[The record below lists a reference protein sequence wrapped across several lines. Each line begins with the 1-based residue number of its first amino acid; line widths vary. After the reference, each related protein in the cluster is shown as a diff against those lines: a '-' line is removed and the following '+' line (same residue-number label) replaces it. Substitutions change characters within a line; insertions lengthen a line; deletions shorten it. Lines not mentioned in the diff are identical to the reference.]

1 MVKMGGSASLPHLT
15 AFQGLERLFRARGID
30 LDWVLYSDY
39 DSMVDAFVS
48 GEIDLA
54 WNGPLG
60 YVKIKRRL
68 DEPCRVIAMRDVDIN
83 CITHFI
89 TQPQSDITTA
99 EDLKDKSF
107 AFGRRASEQG
117 GLLPYRFLKQLGI
130 DPRRDLSEASFF
142 EDRPPGNRSHERDV
156 VERVVS
162 GGFSAG
168 AVSQQTLEAMAE
180 DGSLQP
186 GTGADFLVQSRLQPL
201 LFYGTAIHRSGSLP
215 RNPGRPVIRELHRPG
230 RPGCSGG
237 RRMREL
243 CGWHG
248 DRVGDFGRSRGSG
261 RFGLNDCVQSRL
273 VKQSHAWSDS
283 SGRFCRIS
291 CNVRSS

>member
-89 TQPQSDITTA
+89 TQPQSEITTA
-99 EDLKDKSF
+99 EDLKNKAF

-117 GLLPYRFLKQLGI
+117 GLLPYYFLKQMGI

-142 EDRPPGNRSHERDV
+142 EDRPPGHRSHERDV
-156 VERVVS
+156 VERVMK
-162 GGFSAG
+162 GNFPAG
-168 AVSQQTLEAMAE
+168 AVSQQTLEAMAG

-186 GTGADFLVQSRLQPL
+186 GQVRIFWSSPGYSHCCFTAQRATDHETYRQVQDAL
-201 LFYGTAIHRSGSLP
+201 LSV
-215 RNPGRPVIRELHRPG
+215 RPTDPDGLAVLEAE
-230 RPGCSGG
+230 GCSSFVAG
-237 RRMREL
+237 MET
-243 CGWHG
+243 GWETLEEAA
-248 DRVGDFGRSRGSG
+248 VAE
-261 RFGLNDCVQSRL
+261 GLV
-273 VKQSHAWSDS
+273 
-283 SGRFCRIS
+283 
-291 CNVRSS
+291 

>member
-1 MVKMGGSASLPHLT
+1 MVKMGGSASGPHLI

-39 DSMVDAFVS
+39 DLMVDAFVS

-68 DEPCRVIAMRDVDIN
+68 DDPCRVIAMRDVDVD

-89 TQPQSDITTA
+89 TQPDSDITTA
-99 EDLKDKSF
+99 EDLNNKTF

-117 GLLPYRFLKQLGI
+117 GLLPYYFLKQMGI

-142 EDRPPGNRSHERDV
+142 EDRQSSQRSHERDV
-156 VERVVS
+156 VERVMQ
-162 GGFSAG
+162 GDFQAG
-168 AVSQQTLEAMAE
+168 AVSQSTLEAMAG

-186 GTGADFLVQSRLQPL
+186 GQVRIFWSSPGYSHCCFTAQRGTDQETYRQVQEALLSVSPGNPDGKAVLDAEGCASFVAGDESGWEILERAAVEEGLV
-201 LFYGTAIHRSGSLP
+201 
-215 RNPGRPVIRELHRPG
+215 
-230 RPGCSGG
+230 
-237 RRMREL
+237 
-243 CGWHG
+243 
-248 DRVGDFGRSRGSG
+248 
-261 RFGLNDCVQSRL
+261 
-273 VKQSHAWSDS
+273 
-283 SGRFCRIS
+283 
-291 CNVRSS
+291 